1 MVPIRCSSR
10 DVESRADVSV
20 QSQEERPG
28 WSPEH
33 NDGSKSLEPDDFAR
47 DASVDGENSEPLSQ
61 GTRV

>member
-1 MVPIRCSSR
+1 MPIRCSSR

-47 DASVDGENSEPLSQ
+47 EFHGCSHHL
-61 GTRV
+61 

>member
-1 MVPIRCSSR
+1 MVPVRCSSG

-33 NDGSKSLEPDDFAR
+33 NDGSKSLEPDDIAR
-47 DASVDGENSEPLSQ
+47 DASVHGESSEPVSQ
-61 GTRV
+61 GTLV